1 MRNQGVVPV
10 AAPLEGATLPVAR
23 LRAVLERLART
34 RIDLS
39 PLPLGSEEPDRV
51 LGGGLM
57 RGALHEVA
65 PVAEGDAT
73 SAAGF
78 CAGIL
83 ARALSL
89 EKQKPVLWVRHPF
102 ATLEDGAPYG
112 PGLAAFGLDPAR
124 LLFVLAANRK
134 EVCEAMEQ
142 ALRSGTLL
150 AVLGELRG
158 TAKLD
163 LRASRRMSLAASH
176 GGTLAIFLRLG
187 AGRQLRAPISAATRW
202 RIGTL
207 ASGEAPAN
215 GLGAPRFAAELL
227 RNRRGPVAG
236 FSLEWR
242 THDRTF
248 LDITA
253 LCQPVAAAAFDRPH
267 SAPAQTKR
275 RASA

>member
-1 MRNQGVVPV
+1 MRNQGAVQTTAPPER
-10 AAPLEGATLPVAR
+10 APLSVAQ

-39 PLPLGSEEPDRV
+39 PLSLAPGEPDQV

-65 PVAEGDAT
+65 PVAAGDAT
-73 SAAGF
+73 AAAGF
-78 CAGIL
+78 CAAIL

-89 EKQKPVLWVRHPF
+89 EKRKPVLWVRHEF
-102 ATLEDGAPYG
+102 ATFEDGAPYG
-112 PGLAAFGLDPAR
+112 PGLAAR
-124 LLFVLAANRK
+124 VIFVLAANRK

-142 ALRSGTLL
+142 SLRSGTLL

-163 LRASRRMSLAASH
+163 LRASRRMSLAAGH
-176 GGTLAIFLRLG
+176 GGTLALLLRLG
-187 AGRQLRAPISAATRW
+187 SGEQLRAPVSAATRW
-202 RIGTL
+202 RIKAL

-215 GLGAPRFAAELL
+215 SLGVPRFAAELL
-227 RNRRGPVAG
+227 RNRRGPAAD

-242 THDRTF
+242 THDRVF
-248 LDITA
+248 LNLPA
-253 LCQPVAAAAFDRPH
+253 LCEPVAAAAFDRPH
-267 SAPAQTKR
+267 PATAPAKR